1 MLLKHTFVEMLLTRD
16 LVLMASKSIF
26 PSLLFRW
33 GTILN
38 DSWVLVWLD
47 VAAVVEGFHDRW
59 RWLCQSRACNA
70 LTIVAD
76 FTFLGSADS
85 SRSCVFTVDGANHTL
100 AFSNHVIL
108 HITVSLN
115 GQIVS
120 VLLKQF
126 ARNEREEL
134 KLLFFRLRSVEVS
147 FQLVFNLLLVIE
159 EEELVLQNL
168 AASHFDGCIFLITVS
183 HSGQVLPILIYLHAT
198 LCLLIHQVL
207 PHLSQMIL
215 KQVFVVWHAPKVD
228 PFTKLNQVC
237 MLLFD
242 RDRSVSFA

>member
-1 MLLKHTFVEMLLTRD
+1 MLANCIAVHLIKDLSLEALLLKLALVLFIVVLVNVILDAIIVLLKHTFVELLLTRD

-147 FQLVFNLLLVIE
+147 F
-159 EEELVLQNL
+159 
-168 AASHFDGCIFLITVS
+168 
-183 HSGQVLPILIYLHAT
+183 
-198 LCLLIHQVL
+198 
-207 PHLSQMIL
+207 
-215 KQVFVVWHAPKVD
+215 
-228 PFTKLNQVC
+228 
-237 MLLFD
+237 
-242 RDRSVSFA
+242 